1 MYTHII
7 MMLYNYVYSRIELVK
22 FSMNLPVTIY
32 QKGVIEDYNAVEV
45 EFNASVTLK
54 THDHLHTSHVTVE
67 SIIEQIK
74 LRRQCTHKAIRTKNI
89 VINCL
94 VIVFSVLAFISYSL
108 SVIGASQLAQVYT

>member
-1 MYTHII
+1 
-7 MMLYNYVYSRIELVK
+7 MMLYNYVYSRIEHVK

-32 QKGVIEDYNAVEV
+32 QKGVIEDYSAVEV

-67 SIIEQIK
+67 SIIEQIEQIK
-74 LRRQCTHKAIRTKNI
+74 LRRQCTHKAVRTKNI
-89 VINCL
+89 VISCL